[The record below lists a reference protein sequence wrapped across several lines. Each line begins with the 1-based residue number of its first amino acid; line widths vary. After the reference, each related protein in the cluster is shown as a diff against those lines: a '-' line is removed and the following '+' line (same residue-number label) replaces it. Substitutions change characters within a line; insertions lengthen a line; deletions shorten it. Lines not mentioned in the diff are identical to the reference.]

1 MFLFFM
7 YIILMFRILSLVV
20 RMIKWPYHLTMSA
33 TWWGKYALRRL
44 KNLELNDEERETLTI
59 NAVGE
64 VAWVASSEEDRCKML
79 KMDLWITENLVTWKE
94 EQELHQLGLS
104 ANRKKQIK
112 KLKKRGVSLL
122 EEEDKMD

>member
-1 MFLFFM
+1 
-7 YIILMFRILSLVV
+7 
-20 RMIKWPYHLTMSA
+20 MIKWPYHLTRSA
-33 TWWGKYALRRL
+33 TWWSKYALRRL
-44 KNLELNDEERETLTI
+44 KNLELNDEEREILTI

-64 VAWVASSEEDRCKML
+64 VAWVAASEEDRCKML

-112 KLKKRGVSLL
+112 KLKKRGVSLS
-122 EEEDKMD
+122 EDDDKMD